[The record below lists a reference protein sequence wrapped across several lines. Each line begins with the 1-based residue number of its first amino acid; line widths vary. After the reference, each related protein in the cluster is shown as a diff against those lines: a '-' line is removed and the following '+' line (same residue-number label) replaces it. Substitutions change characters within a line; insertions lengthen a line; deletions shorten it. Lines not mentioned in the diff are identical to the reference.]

1 MEISRE
7 SGILAHITSLYTKF
21 GIGDLGR
28 ASYDFI
34 DFLKNGSQR
43 LWQILPVGPT
53 SFGDSPYQSFSTFAG
68 NSLLICPEK
77 LVDCGLLTQ
86 TDTELDYIFPDN
98 IVDYP
103 MVIEFKN
110 RMLRLAFANF
120 SAGADKNLTKTYQ
133 AFVKDNAFWL
143 ADYSLFVAL
152 KTYFINKRA
161 GEFETEEYNY
171 FARKNKKNLTKNQ
184 IDDYYYG
191 AVWSSW
197 PEDIAAGKVEAII
210 QWQNVL
216 ADEIE
221 YHNFLQFI
229 FFKQFA
235 ELRRYAA
242 KQGIKIVGD
251 IPIFVAYDSA
261 DCWAHKDLFMLDSHG
276 SPTSVAGVPPDYFSE
291 DGQLWGN
298 PLYDWGAHKKNGYT
312 WWLSRITMALK
323 SCDILRIDH
332 FRGFESYWS
341 VPYGAKTAKKGKWL
355 PGPGKDFFDVIKKRL
370 GDLPIIAEDLGI
382 ITPAVEK
389 LRDDLNLP
397 GMKVLQFGF
406 DAGAN
411 NTHMPHNYNTSN
423 IVVFTGTHDNDTSM
437 GWYAA
442 ADEEIRD
449 QFRRYL
455 NVDGS
460 DAAWDLIRL
469 AMFSVAN
476 IAIVPIQDVLSLD
489 SYYRMNTPGI
499 ASGNWQFRLR
509 ADHLQDNSHAE
520 RLLYLCKLSDRN
532 L

>member
-1 MEISRE
+1 MENSRE

-28 ASYDFI
+28 AAYDFI
-34 DFLKNGSQR
+34 DFLKKGGQR
-43 LWQILPVGPT
+43 LWQILPIGPT

-77 LVDCGLLTQ
+77 LVDWGLLTQ
-86 TDTELDYIFPDN
+86 ADIELNYNFPDN

-120 SAGADKNLTKTYQ
+120 AAGADKNLTKTYQ

-152 KTYFINKRA
+152 KNHFINKRA
-161 GEFETEEYNY
+161 GEFETEDYNY
-171 FARKNKKNLTKNQ
+171 FARKNKKNLTKEQ

-191 AVWSSW
+191 AVWSTW

-210 QWQNVL
+210 HWQGLL
-216 ADEIE
+216 ANEIE

-229 FFKQFA
+229 FFRQLA
-235 ELRRYAA
+235 ELKRYAA

-276 SPTSVAGVPPDYFSE
+276 TPTSVAGVPPDYFSE

-312 WWLSRITMALK
+312 WWLSRISWALK
-323 SCDILRIDH
+323 CCDILRIDH
-332 FRGFESYWS
+332 FRGFESYWC
-341 VPYGAKTAKKGKWL
+341 VPYGAKTAKKGKWVS
-355 PGPGKDFFDVIKKRL
+355 GPGKDFFDIIKKRL

-411 NTHMPHNYNTSN
+411 NTHMPHNYSTSN
-423 IVVFTGTHDNDTSM
+423 IVVFTGTHDNDTSA

-449 QFRRYL
+449 HFRRYL
-455 NVDGS
+455 NCDGS

-469 AMFSVAN
+469 AFLSTAN

-509 ADHLQDNSHAE
+509 ADHLHDHHAE
-520 RLLYLCKLSDRN
+520 RLLYLSKLSDRN